1 MNIADLQVN
10 VPYATTAAAN
20 KIKAWARK
28 NTATVRLNRYARD
41 AYDGENLDVEHQ
53 LGKGSHPELKED
65 LNNLRLYCRIPC
77 HSNKTDGKVCEH
89 LI

>member
-41 AYDGENLDVEHQ
+41 AYDGDVVIHSGPLDTYEATASKASDLRKLLHS
-53 LGKGSHPELKED
+53 LG
-65 LNNLRLYCRIPC
+65 CI
-77 HSNKTDGKVCEH
+77 V
-89 LI
+89 